1 TRAPRPRPPTPPPP
15 PRSTPPPASTRSTSL
30 TPASRTTSTRL
41 SIRCAPRTT
50 LVDVGEACL
59 RVMARPISVPVKAYT
74 ATDSSGEVH
83 LNQLHRDCNA
93 RIQYK
98 KTCPIHGEVFND
110 QIVSGYEY
118 AKDQYVPILP
128 EELDKLRTESDK
140 AINIDSSW
148 TRT

>member
-1 TRAPRPRPPTPPPP
+1 
-15 PRSTPPPASTRSTSL
+15 
-30 TPASRTTSTRL
+30 
-41 SIRCAPRTT
+41 
-50 LVDVGEACL
+50 
-59 RVMARPISVPVKAYT
+59 MARPIWSGYLKLSLVSVPVKAYT

-98 KTCPIHGEVFND
+98 KTCPIHGEVAND

-118 AKDQYVPILP
+118 TKGQYVTIEP

-140 AINIDSSW
+140 AVNIDTFVPDDQIDPLYLSGQAYYLCPRARPAPARSPSS
-148 TRT
+148 TRP